1 MCKWKRSGWKF
12 SSNAPEDWGFLVGV
26 EKTFWESV
34 SMVNVVTQAEK
45 VIFTWMLIRFSWSVC
60 SPLNSCT
67 SVGDVLVV
75 EEKETSPRV
84 CSQHTHVRFFFFF
97 FEPRNHQKECV
108 RQYLF
113 TRDKKNRKHDR
124 NSLISLLEQRMV
136 HLFLKKIK

>member
-12 SSNAPEDWGFLVGV
+12 SSNAPEDSGFLVGV

-84 CSQHTHVRFFFFF
+84 CSQHTHVCFFFFF
-97 FEPRNHQKECV
+97 RAEKPPKQSVWDNICLQE
-108 RQYLF
+108 
-113 TRDKKNRKHDR
+113 T
-124 NSLISLLEQRMV
+124 
-136 HLFLKKIK
+136 KKIENTTETVWYRSWSNAWSTFFWKK